1 MTKEVKCKPTGQ
13 KLCHIIWRQV
23 TKVMLI
29 FLKVWPMNSKK
40 TQRLQA
46 IIFYS
51 MESCMER
58 KLTKH
63 TMSTCIRHM
72 SENSLAVKSQQCI
85 SKRKNNLDKLVEIVT
100 RWASH
105 KTAFYTD
112 IKNVQLC
119 EIRRKALAMIYL
131 ARLGRCQQNSRGKII
146 KTLTYGVKS
155 SDNKTEKVLSVC
167 EYP

>member
-13 KLCHIIWRQV
+13 KFCHVIWRQV

-29 FLKVWPMNSKK
+29 FFKVWPMNSKK

-46 IIFYS
+46 IKFYS

-63 TMSTCIRHM
+63 TMSTYIRHM
-72 SENSLAVKSQQCI
+72 SENSLTVKSQQCI
-85 SKRKNNLDKLVEIVT
+85 SKRKNNLDKLAEIVT
-100 RWASH
+100 RWASR
-105 KTAFYTD
+105 
-112 IKNVQLC
+112 NVQRC
-119 EIRRKALAMIYL
+119 EIGRKALAMIYL

-155 SDNKTEKVLSVC
+155 TDNKTEKVLSVY